1 MSPLLQSIQLALFP
15 LPSHILP
22 NGRLPLRIIEERYI
36 RMVKDSTK
44 DMTGFGIVMIGAKQA
59 GPFGRISPI
68 GTHVKI
74 IDFYTLDDGFLG
86 IIVEGINRF
95 IIDNITVE
103 SDGLKV
109 ADIHYISNWPD
120 QVITEQDHYL
130 TERLT
135 DIFEQHPE
143 LDELYTSKEMDN
155 ASWVS
160 QRWLELLPISV
171 EQKQILLQQPNCTGT
186 LQVLKELM
194 PI

>member
-1 MSPLLQSIQLALFP
+1 MSPLLQSTQLALFP

-22 NGRLPLRIIEERYI
+22 NGRLPLRIIEDRYI
-36 RMVKDSTK
+36 RMVKDSAK
-44 DMTGFGIVMIGAKQA
+44 AMTGFGIVMIDSKQT

-74 IDFYTLDDGFLG
+74 VDFYSLDDGFLG
-86 IIVEGINRF
+86 IIVEGIERF
-95 IIDNITVE
+95 IIDDIAVAD
-103 SDGLKV
+103 DGLKI

-120 QVITEQDHYL
+120 QSITAQDRYL
-130 TERLT
+130 TDKLT
-135 DIFEQHPE
+135 DIYNQHPE
-143 LDELYTSKEMDN
+143 LDELYSSKDMDN
-155 ASWVS
+155 ASWIS

-171 EQKQILLQQPNCTGT
+171 EQKQSLLKQPNCTRT